1 MRIETQRL
9 TLIPTTLEHIRTE
22 LEEPGRLGA
31 LLGVRVPEGWP
42 PGEYDR
48 DAMEFFR
55 SLLESDAQRYEGWL
69 GWYVV
74 THDAPPMLVAGAGFL
89 GPPEDGTVEIG
100 YSVVAEAR
108 GAGYATE
115 IVGAL
120 VRRAFESDLVQRVV
134 AETNA
139 TNEASQRVLERNGF
153 TPAGPG
159 RDAAS
164 VRFQKVKS

>member
-22 LEEPGRLGA
+22 LEEPSRLGA

-69 GWYVV
+69 G
-74 THDAPPMLVAGAGFL
+74 
-89 GPPEDGTVEIG
+89 
-100 YSVVAEAR
+100 SRKREAR
-108 GAGYATE
+108 E
-115 IVGAL
+115 MPP
-120 VRRAFESDLVQRVV
+120 RS
-134 AETNA
+134 
-139 TNEASQRVLERNGF
+139 S
-153 TPAGPG
+153 G
-159 RDAAS
+159 R
-164 VRFQKVKS
+164 

>member
-1 MRIETQRL
+1 MTIETQRL
-9 TLIPTTLEHIRTE
+9 TLIPQTLEHLRTE
-22 LEEPGRLGA
+22 LEEPNRLGA
-31 LLGVRVPEGWP
+31 LLGARVPEGWP

-55 SLLESDAQRYEGWL
+55 SKLESDPQRYDGWL

-74 THDAPPMLVAGAGFL
+74 TRDATPTLIAGAGFM

-100 YSVVAEAR
+100 YSVVEEAR

-120 VRRAFESDLVQRVV
+120 VRRAFESGLVQLVV
-134 AETNA
+134 AETDG

-153 TPAGPG
+153 TPAGSG
-159 RDAAS
+159 RDEAS
-164 VRFQKVKS
+164 LRFEKVR

>member
-22 LEEPGRLGA
+22 LEDPGRLGA

-55 SLLESDAQRYEGWL
+55 SLLESDPQRYEGWL

-74 THDAPPMLVAGAGFL
+74 THDVPPVLVAGAGFL
-89 GPPEDGTVEIG
+89 GPPEDGAVEIG
-100 YSVVAEAR
+100 YSVVEEAR

-120 VRRAFESDLVQRVV
+120 LRRAFESDLVQRVV
-134 AETNA
+134 AETDA
-139 TNEASQRVLERNGF
+139 SNEASQRVLERNGF
-153 TPAGPG
+153 TPAGAG
-159 RDAAS
+159 RDAVTLRFEK
-164 VRFQKVKS
+164 VR